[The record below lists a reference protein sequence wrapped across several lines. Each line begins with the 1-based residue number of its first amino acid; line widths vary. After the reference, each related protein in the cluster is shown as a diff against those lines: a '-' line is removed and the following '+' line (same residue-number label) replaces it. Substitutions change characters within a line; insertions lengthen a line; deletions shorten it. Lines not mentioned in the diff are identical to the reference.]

1 MQIVDDQGSPAVPR
15 KPIIDLPVRLFHWTL
30 VIAVLLAWGSAEWGY
45 MDRHMAIGQF
55 ILALLVFRI
64 LWGLMGSR
72 TARFASFLASPAAV
86 LRYLRGMFDRSKP
99 MSVGYNALGG
109 WAIMA
114 LLLALLVQ
122 TGTGLFATDD
132 IFVDGPLAHLVP
144 KSTQQWLAGIHE
156 ENFEIVVIGLVALHL
171 AANIFYGLYKRQP
184 LVRRMITGDQAT
196 DAPAPPQAPLWW
208 AAVLFAM
215 SCGLVWCAMNYTYFA
230 R

>member
-1 MQIVDDQGSPAVPR
+1 MPR

-86 LRYLRGMFDRSKP
+86 LRYLSGMFDRSKP

-132 IFVDGPLAHLVP
+132 ILVDGPLAHLVA

-156 ENFEIVVIGLVALHL
+156 ENFEIIVIGLVAMHL
-171 AANIFYGLYKRQP
+171 AANIFYGLYKSQP
-184 LVRRMITGDQAT
+184 LVRRMITGDQVT
-196 DAPAPPQAPLWW
+196 GAPAPPQAPLWW